1 MTHDFENVLI
11 GDLTGNLIDNLIDN
25 LIGKIKDPISLTTR
39 EENRVAT
46 YILAQQA
53 KRTIHIFS
61 HQLDP
66 SIYGEARLL
75 DAITQLAI
83 RNRNSKIHIL
93 VKETQAMIKN
103 GHRIIETARRASSN
117 IQIRKVNEDYQ
128 KITYAFCAVDEI
140 GLIYQKVAT
149 RYEAKLDF
157 HASKKARTLV
167 KKFNEIWRKSSPEP
181 MLKHLNI

>member
-1 MTHDFENVLI
+1 MTYDFEDL
-11 GDLTGNLIDNLIDN
+11 LTGNFIDNLIDN
-25 LIGKIKDPISLTTR
+25 LVGKIKDPISLTTR

-46 YILAQQA
+46 YTLVQQA

-66 SIYGEARLL
+66 LIYGEKRLV
-75 DAITQLAI
+75 DAIAQLAI
-83 RNRNSKIHIL
+83 RSRHSKIHIL
-93 VKETQAMIKN
+93 VKETQAMTKN
-103 GHRIIETARRASSN
+103 GHRIIEIARRVSSN

-128 KITYAFCAVDEI
+128 NIAYAFCAVDEI

-149 RYEAKLDF
+149 RYEANLDF
-157 HASKKARTLV
+157 HASKEARTLI